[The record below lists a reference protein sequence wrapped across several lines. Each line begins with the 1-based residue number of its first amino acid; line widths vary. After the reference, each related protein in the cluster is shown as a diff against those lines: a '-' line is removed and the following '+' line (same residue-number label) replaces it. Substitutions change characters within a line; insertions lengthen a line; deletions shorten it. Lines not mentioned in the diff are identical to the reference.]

1 MVIYFLI
8 KVFIRHLV
16 AQPLSLSPL
25 TLALARDI
33 AFPRLGQKAGEQ
45 RLHIYLYKYMY
56 ISIHICTKVGS
67 DRFKVGICSGR
78 FGSLQGRIKSPKVGS
93 RSGRSD
99 PPTSPSLFV
108 PGPRADVYAEGRP
121 QRGASEAHV
130 GYRIRNNSSSSNSNS
145 SNIIFMLIMIIEM
158 PIIYRADASPGW
170 GSNFPRALPQG
181 GEATSPGYFPRVGK
195 QLPQGT
201 SPGSFPRPGEP
212 NPQVG

>member
-1 MVIYFLI
+1 
-8 KVFIRHLV
+8 
-16 AQPLSLSPL
+16 
-25 TLALARDI
+25 
-33 AFPRLGQKAGEQ
+33 
-45 RLHIYLYKYMY
+45 MY

-212 NPQVG
+212 NPQVGWSHFHKEPMLILNQVLSELPQGTPPGRGNPIPRSGETNPQVVEATSPW